1 MKANAETPDSSS
13 AADTMKW
20 VVAFVLLAAAVVGN
34 YLYGEL
40 SVVIRAAGVVVLI
53 AAALGVAATTTKGK
67 AAIYFSK
74 ESRMEIRKLV
84 WPTRQETMQT
94 TLIVLAV
101 CIVMSLVLWG
111 IDGIMVRLVSLAT
124 GVQRVLIHE

>member
-1 MKANAETPDSSS
+1 MKANAETPDSSN

-67 AAIYFSK
+67 AAIDFAK
-74 ESRMEIRKLV
+74 ESRMEIRKVV

>member
-20 VVAFVLLAAAVVGN
+20 IVAFVLLAAAVVGN

-67 AAIYFSK
+67 AAIDFAK
-74 ESRMEIRKLV
+74 ESRMEIRKVV

-94 TLIVLAV
+94 ALIVLAV

-124 GVQRVLIHE
+124 GV